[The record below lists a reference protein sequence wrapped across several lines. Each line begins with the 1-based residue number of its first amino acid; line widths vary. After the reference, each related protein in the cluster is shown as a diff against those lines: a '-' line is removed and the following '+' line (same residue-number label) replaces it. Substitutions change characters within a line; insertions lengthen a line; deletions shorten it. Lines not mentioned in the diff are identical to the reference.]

1 MNEPCKC
8 AGKSVLSRRN
18 SKYRGLEAVAELAH
32 FQDRNDLREAGPELE
47 QHRAERGRSKWCR
60 ASRSLYFY
68 SSQELRGLTYIL
80 TGSLW
85 LVSRIDHRNTVVE
98 AWRPTGSPL
107 QEATERR

>member
-32 FQDRNDLREAGPELE
+32 FQDRKDLREAGPELE
-47 QHRAERGRSKWCR
+47 QHSTERGRSKWCR

-98 AWRPTGSPL
+98 ARRPTGSLL
-107 QEATERR
+107 QERIER

>member
-47 QHRAERGRSKWCR
+47 QHSTERGRSK
-60 ASRSLYFY
+60 
-68 SSQELRGLTYIL
+68 
-80 TGSLW
+80 
-85 LVSRIDHRNTVVE
+85 
-98 AWRPTGSPL
+98 
-107 QEATERR
+107 